1 MRMYAACL
9 ASYNNGVLHGA
20 WFDLE
25 DFDDAFDL
33 EEAIERKVLMTSRFP
48 NVAVECPE
56 CFGMG
61 SVQVVRSGVN
71 DAQVRRMGLPQIIDE
86 RPCPCCGAT
95 GEVPSAEEWA
105 AHDYDGEGLSG
116 FGEYP
121 NLDKLLEHVR
131 LISEH
136 GDAWL
141 AYVEWQ
147 GASNATEE
155 NFLELRMGDCESAR
169 DYFEEQLEESG
180 LLDKVPAELRHYID
194 FEQYA
199 KDMECNGGYHFEEYN
214 GTTFVFSS

>member
-9 ASYNNGVLHGA
+9 ASYNNGCLHGE

-25 DFDDAFDL
+25 DFEDA
-33 EEAIERKVLMTSRFP
+33 EALQDAIAEKVLRTSPYP
-48 NVAVECPE
+48 NVEVEVECHE
-56 CFGMG
+56 CEG
-61 SVQVVRSGVN
+61 SGRRAVN
-71 DAQVRRMGLPQIIDE
+71 GQDAGACGLCWGKGARM
-86 RPCPCCGAT
+86 
-95 GEVPSAEEWA
+95 VPSAEEWA

-121 NLDKLLEHVR
+121 NLEKLLEHVR

-155 NFLELRMGDCESAR
+155 NFLDSSLGECESVQ
-169 DYFEEQLEESG
+169 DYFEDQLEESG
-180 LLDKVPAELRHYID
+180 VLKEVPETLRHYID